1 MIIIASVIAVI
12 VLGSTVIDVVEN
24 VLEIR
29 LVRQR
34 MLALTQGFSLYTN
47 TSKLFATHAAD
58 TSNPNLMSCLNGIR
72 AISISWVVIGHTLFE
87 MCGTG
92 LLIGKPWGIISKFV
106 EKVLF

>member
-1 MIIIASVIAVI
+1 MTWGDVFMIIIVSVIAVT
-12 VLGSTVIDVVEN
+12 VLISTVIDVIEN

-29 LVRQR
+29 VVRQR

-47 TSKLFATHAAD
+47 TTKLFATNTD
-58 TSNPNLMSCLNGIR
+58 TANPNLMSCLNGIR

-92 LLIGKPWGIISKFV
+92 LLVGRTTWIIY
-106 EKVLF
+106 